1 MRGMFAAISLIFL
14 VAFPV
19 AGKPLAANE
28 GQGGNGGDGQ
38 EPGKNNHLA
47 THAIPLDAAT

>member
-14 VAFPV
+14 VA
-19 AGKPLAANE
+19 GKPLAASK

-47 THAIPLDAAT
+47 TRAVPLDAAT

>member
-1 MRGMFAAISLIFL
+1 MRGMFATISLIF
-14 VAFPV
+14 VV
-19 AGKPLAANE
+19 AGRPRAANE

-47 THAIPLDAAT
+47 THAVPFGAAT